1 MQRISSRMTFFTK
14 RVFPM
19 AWFGF
24 LVVWVVAVVMSRGGS
39 RPIPVEILLI
49 PAVMVVFGYFLMKKL
64 VFDLVDEV
72 WDAGSELIVRNKTV
86 ELHVP
91 LAEIMNV
98 SYTMFTNPQR
108 VTLLL
113 RENTPLGNEITFVPP
128 ARLFPLSR
136 SPIVDDLIRRV
147 DAARRR

>member
-49 PAVMVVFGYFLMKKL
+49 PAVMVVFGYFIMKKL

-86 ELHVP
+86 ELPRPSRGDHERQLHHVHQSAARHP
-91 LAEIMNV
+91 VAAGEHA
-98 SYTMFTNPQR
+98 SGQR
-108 VTLLL
+108 DHV
-113 RENTPLGNEITFVPP
+113 RPAGPFVPFVTEP
-128 ARLFPLSR
+128 DRG
-136 SPIVDDLIRRV
+136 
-147 DAARRR
+147 